1 MTSFFKF
8 YLKACISSLKF
19 LSENINTHIYKIIF
33 LDHIN
38 NLKNNNNISLRQKTL
53 LEFIFEDSQPISLN
67 SFCSVAKYKLLYS
80 NISTDTIRRD
90 LKKLKEIGILRQID
104 KNTYSINTNYFIEK

>member
-38 NLKNNNNISLRQKTL
+38 NLKNNNNISLRQK
-53 LEFIFEDSQPISLN
+53 
-67 SFCSVAKYKLLYS
+67 
-80 NISTDTIRRD
+80 
-90 LKKLKEIGILRQID
+90 
-104 KNTYSINTNYFIEK
+104 NTS

>member
-38 NLKNNNNISLRQKTL
+38 NLKNNNNISLRQKKTL

-67 SFCSVAKYKLLYS
+67 SFYSVAKYKLLYS
-80 NISTDTIRRD
+80 NISTDTICRD
-90 LKKLKEIGILRQID
+90 LKK
-104 KNTYSINTNYFIEK
+104 T